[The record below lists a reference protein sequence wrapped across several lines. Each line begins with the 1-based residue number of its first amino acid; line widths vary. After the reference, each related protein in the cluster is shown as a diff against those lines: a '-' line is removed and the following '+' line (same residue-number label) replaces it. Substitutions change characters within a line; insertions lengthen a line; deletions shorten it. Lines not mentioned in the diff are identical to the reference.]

1 MTRAYLIASAL
12 SLALAAPGLAAA
24 QDKAPPAAVPGGIG
38 MPDRMPDSGP
48 AVAGPVLPSG
58 QLIGADVV
66 NTANERIGSVDQVLV
81 TKRGDIRSVVVSVG
95 GFLGVGDRK
104 VVMPWQDLDFS
115 HSGRQVVAVAM
126 ATREQLKAMP
136 EYRPPEERQRERVA
150 PPVESPAE

>member
-38 MPDRMPDSGP
+38 MPDSGP

-81 TKRGDIRSVVVSVG
+81 TRRGDIRSVVVSVG

-126 ATREQLKAMP
+126 ATREQLKALP
-136 EYRPPEERQRERVA
+136 EYRPPEERQRERMA
-150 PPVESPAE
+150 PPVKSPAE

>member
-38 MPDRMPDSGP
+38 MPDSGP

-115 HSGRQVVAVAM
+115 RSGRQVVAVAM
-126 ATREQLKAMP
+126 ATREQLKALP
-136 EYRPPEERQRERVA
+136 EYRPPEERQRERMA
-150 PPVESPAE
+150 PPVKSPAE